1 MALQFKFQIIPYPQP
16 LKVQKFFLAQGVQKK
31 QGVGWD
37 HILLI
42 TVSKDITNLNS
53 ILKSRDITMPTN
65 LHLVKVMVFIVVLY
79 RCESWTI
86 MKAEH

>member
-16 LKVQKFFLAQGVQKK
+16 LKVQEFFLAQGVQKK

-42 TVSKDITNLNS
+42 TVSKAMTNLNS
-53 ILKSRDITMPTN
+53 ILK
-65 LHLVKVMVFIVVLY
+65 
-79 RCESWTI
+79 
-86 MKAEH
+86 AETLLCQQRPV